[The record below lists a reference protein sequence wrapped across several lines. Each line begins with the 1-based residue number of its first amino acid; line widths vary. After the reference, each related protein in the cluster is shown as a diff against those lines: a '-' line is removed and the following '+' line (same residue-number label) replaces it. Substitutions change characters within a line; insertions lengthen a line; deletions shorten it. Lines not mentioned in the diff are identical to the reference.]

1 MRVELSAPDEL
12 VLVLDAAEVSR
23 LLERKVS
30 TEALRA
36 GLPGQAAKLAD
47 AAADMLTDPRPQQSR
62 TITSVTIRVVATQ
75 VITEETLLLTDPRE
89 LYA

>member
-1 MRVELSAPDEL
+1 MRVELGAPDEL

-30 TEALRA
+30 AGALKA
-36 GLPGQAAKLAD
+36 GLPRQAAKLAD
-47 AAADMLTDPRPQQSR
+47 AAADMLTDPRPQEPR
-62 TITSVTIRVVATQ
+62 TIRSVTVRVVETQ
-75 VITEETLLLTDPRE
+75 IITEETLLLTDPRE

>member
-1 MRVELSAPDEL
+1 MRVELGADDEL
-12 VLVLDAAEVSR
+12 VLVLDVGEVSR

-30 TEALRA
+30 PGTLKA

-47 AAADMLTDPRPQQSR
+47 AAADMLAGPRPQEPR
-62 TITSVTIRVVATQ
+62 TIRSVTVRVTETRL
-75 VITEETLLLTDPRE
+75 ITEETLLLADPRE

>member
-1 MRVELSAPDEL
+1 MRVELGAPDEL

-30 TEALRA
+30 RGALRA

-47 AAADMLTDPRPQQSR
+47 AAADMLAGPRPQEQR
-62 TITSVTIRVVATQ
+62 TITSVTVRVVETR
-75 VITEETLLLTDPRE
+75 VITEETLLLSDPRE